1 MSLINKAKS
10 QVNYLLGSLG
20 ADIPAGIAIFF
31 VAIPLCLGIAHA
43 SGAPLISGILS
54 GVLGG
59 IVVGLLSKSALSV
72 SGPAA
77 GLTAVVLAGIH
88 ELNGFAA
95 FLTAVFLAGVIQIIL
110 GIARAGWIA
119 SYVPYAVI
127 KGMLSAIGI
136 ILLLKNIPHL
146 LGFDVESISSDKFK
160 LDEYNLNELITSPE
174 LLSEAGNNTFGILL
188 HSFQHIN
195 WFILVLGIS
204 TLLIIHLWEKHKIK
218 KLSLLPSPLVAVLW
232 GTSLCYLL
240 TYFFP
245 QLTLGK
251 EHYVNLPT
259 NLSLDLFT
267 LPDWSSLANYHTF
280 IIAIE
285 LALIASLETL
295 LCIKAVDKLDPLK
308 RRSPANRELVAQ
320 GVANSIAGLIGALP
334 ITSVIVRSSLN
345 ISAGGR
351 TQASSITHG
360 VLLVICVLFFA
371 WWANQIPIA
380 ALSAVLISIGYK
392 LVSPV
397 SFKEHWQKGASQFV
411 PFVATI
417 ISILLTDIL
426 IGVIIGLVLSMLF
439 IVYNTYKA
447 PSFFLINLDT
457 NNKKVVLGD
466 NIFFLHKFKYSELL
480 DSIPEDSELEI
491 DGTRTVYIDND
502 ILSTTYEYLERAKSK
517 NIKVKFKGLKQ
528 LNCAHLEQ

>member
-1 MSLINKAKS
+1 MSLLQKTKS
-10 QVNYLLGSLG
+10 HFGYLFGSLSN
-20 ADIPAGIAIFF
+20 DIPAGIAVFF

-43 SGAPLISGILS
+43 SGAPLISGVLS

-59 IVVGLLSKSALSV
+59 IVVGFISRSALSV

-88 ELNGFAA
+88 ELNGFST
-95 FLTAVFLAGVIQIIL
+95 FLVAVFLAGIIQIIL

-119 SYVPYAVI
+119 SYIPFAVI

-174 LLSEAGNNTFGILL
+174 LLSEAGSNTFSILL

-195 WFILVLGIS
+195 WFILLIGIS
-204 TLLIIHLWEKHKIK
+204 TLVIIQLWEKHKIK
-218 KLSLLPSPLVAVLW
+218 KLSLLPSPLVAVIW
-232 GTSLCYLL
+232 GTSLCFLL
-240 TYFFP
+240 ISLFP
-245 QLTLGK
+245 SLALGK

-267 LPDWSSLANYHTF
+267 MPDWSAFSNYHTF

-320 GVANSIAGLIGALP
+320 GVANSMAGLIGALP

-351 TQASSITHG
+351 TQLSSITHG
-360 VLLVICVLFFA
+360 ILLIVCVLFFA

-380 ALSAVLISIGYK
+380 CLSAILISIGYK
-392 LVSPV
+392 LVSPI
-397 SFKEHWQKGASQFV
+397 SFKENWLRGPSQFV

-417 ISILLTDIL
+417 IGILLTDIL

-447 PSFFLINLDT
+447 PSFYLINLDEH
-457 NNKKVVLGD
+457 KKKIILGD
-466 NIFFLHKFKYSELL
+466 NIFFLHKFKLSELL
-480 DSIPEDSELEI
+480 SSIPENTYLEI

-502 ILSTTYEYLERAKSK
+502 ILVAIYEFLERAKRK
-517 NIKVKFKGLKQ
+517 DITVEFKGLKQ
-528 LNCAHLEQ
+528 INWSRVE